1 MSDLINRQ
9 AMLKYAEKKRKEALM
24 MDDLHEA
31 SIIMAGMDLLEE
43 AARNQQVQQLKCLSC
58 GHHIAERPF
67 EVYCNIMCKW
77 VNEKDC
83 CTMFEPGHKCQI
95 GEENG

>member
-1 MSDLINRQ
+1 MSDNSISRQ

-43 AARNQQVQQLKCLSC
+43 AARNLPSAQ
-58 GHHIAERPF
+58 AEQRWRS
-67 EVYCNIMCKW
+67 E
-77 VNEKDC
+77 DD
-83 CTMFEPGHKCQI
+83 TI
-95 GEENG
+95 GYGKN

>member
-1 MSDLINRQ
+1 MSDNSISRQ

-43 AARNQQVQQLKCLSC
+43 AARGECLSC
-58 GHHIAERPF
+58 GHHIAERPS
-67 EVYCNIMCKW
+67 EVYCNIMR
-77 VNEKDC
+77 
-83 CTMFEPGHKCQI
+83 
-95 GEENG
+95 GEQDG

>member
-1 MSDLINRQ
+1 MSDNSISRQ

-43 AARNQQVQQLKCLSC
+43 AARNQPSTQTESIWC
-58 GHHIAERPF
+58 
-67 EVYCNIMCKW
+67 
-77 VNEKDC
+77 KDC
-83 CTMFEPGHKCQI
+83 KHRDAEDGFCKGRGWPMQLVPEDGFCDK
-95 GEENG
+95 GERRSEDE